1 MPPTTPSVS
10 PAPPKPAGET
20 PAWIDLPP
28 ILHASLEQL
37 LDSNPVPTFV
47 LNAEHVI
54 THWNHAC
61 ELIIGTPAFEMVGTK
76 NQWKAFYQERRPVLA
91 DLIIED
97 KGHELLARYYDGK
110 YRYSKIVPN
119 AIEAEDYFPN
129 FPGGGRWLFFT
140 ATPLRDDKGA
150 IVGAIETL
158 QDITERKIAEQ
169 DLALVKID
177 MQERETL
184 LLSAID
190 TIGEAFVVYDTED
203 RLAFC
208 NEEYRQIYATSAP
221 VIKVGNT
228 FEQIIRYGAERGQ
241 YKEAEG
247 RIDEWVAERLAHHRS
262 GESELIQRLDN
273 GHWVKIRE
281 RKTTLGHIVG
291 FRVDITE
298 FYQAKENAEAAN
310 QAKSKFLAA
319 MSHEI
324 RTPMNGILGMAQILL
339 NPNLTEE
346 DRQEYV
352 RTILRSGQVLL
363 TLLND
368 ILDLSKVEAGKLE
381 IQTTP
386 FSPVDLL
393 GRAVQLFSL
402 PAQNKNIKLAWKS
415 SVAANAYYVGD
426 AIRLHQMLSNL
437 ISNAVKFTANGKIL
451 VTVEECQAT
460 EKTRQL
466 EFSVLDTGA
475 GVPSDRL
482 HELFKPFSQ
491 IDNSTT
497 RQQGGSGLGLSI
509 VKKLAK
515 IMGGDAGVES
525 ELGKGSR
532 FWFRVQVLHS
542 DTAPRDQ
549 EAPDIKEATSTL
561 FSGHILLVE
570 DNPVHRKV
578 LASLLQ
584 KLGISITIA
593 EDGIQAVQAI
603 TSGQHFDLILMDI
616 AMPRLDGIDAAGK
629 IRHWQNIQGQK
640 PTPMIAITASAY
652 AEDRQKCELIG
663 INDFITKPI
672 EQAVLIKHLEM
683 HLPFERTHLHAAP
696 ENATAPIA
704 EIPLDKA
711 MLEALIAELAPL
723 LRDRKFDAF
732 SRIKALKSSVAKT
745 SLEAEVEGI
754 AKALKAMNFDQALS
768 DLNKL
773 ASALS
778 R

>member
-1 MPPTTPSVS
+1 MPTNTPSA
-10 PAPPKPAGET
+10 APRSADSAGE
-20 PAWIDLPP
+20 PPGWIDLPP
-28 ILHASLEQL
+28 ILKVSLEQL

-61 ELIIGTPAFEMVGTK
+61 ELIIGTPAFEMVGTQ
-76 NQWKAFYQERRPVLA
+76 NQWKAFYPEQRPVLA

-97 KGHELLARYYDGK
+97 KGHELVARYYGGK

-140 ATPLRDDKGA
+140 ATPLRDDNGT

-169 DLALVKID
+169 DLAQVKIH

-184 LLSAID
+184 LQSAID
-190 TIGEAFVVYDTED
+190 TIGEAFVVYDTDD

-208 NEEYRQIYATSAP
+208 NEEYRHIYATSAP

-241 YKEAEG
+241 YKEAVG
-247 RIDEWVAERLAHHRS
+247 RIDEWVAERLVHHQS

-273 GHWVKIRE
+273 GRWLKIRE
-281 RKTTLGHIVG
+281 RKTALGHIVG
-291 FRVDITE
+291 FRVDVTE
-298 FYQAKENAEAAN
+298 FYHAKEIAETAN

-339 NPNLTEE
+339 NSSLTEE

-352 RTILRSGQVLL
+352 HTILRSGQVLL

-381 IQTTP
+381 ILTTP
-386 FSPVDLL
+386 FSPTDLL

-415 SVAANAYYVGD
+415 SLAANAYYIGD
-426 AIRLHQMLSNL
+426 TIRLHQMLSNL

-451 VTVEECQAT
+451 VTVEECPSPG
-460 EKTRQL
+460 KTRYL
-466 EFSVLDTGA
+466 EFSVIDTGT
-475 GVPSDRL
+475 GISPEKL
-482 HELFKPFSQ
+482 HELFRPFSQ

-509 VKKLAK
+509 VKKLAR

-532 FWFRVQVLHS
+532 FWFRVEASLS
-542 DTAPRDQ
+542 DTPPT
-549 EAPDIKEATSTL
+549 EAEANDAKQATSTL

-570 DNPVHRKV
+570 DHEVHRMV
-578 LASLLQ
+578 LASLLN
-584 KLGISITIA
+584 KLGITITIA
-593 EDGIQAVQAI
+593 EDGIQAVRAI

-616 AMPRLDGIDAAGK
+616 AMPRLDGIDAAGQ
-629 IRHWQNIQGQK
+629 IRHWQETRGQK

-652 AEDRQKCELIG
+652 EEDRQKCELTG

-672 EQAVLIKHLEM
+672 DQAVLIKHLEK
-683 HLPFERTHLHAAP
+683 HLPFERTHLHTAP
-696 ENATAPIA
+696 GMATAAMA
-704 EIPLDKA
+704 ETPLDMA
-711 MLEALIAELAPL
+711 MLETLIAELAPL

-732 SRIKALKSSVAKT
+732 GRLKVLKSAVART
-745 SLEAEVEGI
+745 PLEANVESI

-768 DLNKL
+768 DLNAL
-773 ASALS
+773 ASTLS